1 MFLLLV
7 ASLCEEETAAVSS
20 LRPLQSEAV
29 ALVLVLQS
37 QVVFFLK
44 LCLERS
50 SVTENGV
57 AGPDKARGGYSAK
70 ESTKRFRTRMF
81 RVEGK
86 CR

>member
-50 SVTENGV
+50 SVTENG
-57 AGPDKARGGYSAK
+57 
-70 ESTKRFRTRMF
+70 F
-81 RVEGK
+81 
-86 CR
+86 